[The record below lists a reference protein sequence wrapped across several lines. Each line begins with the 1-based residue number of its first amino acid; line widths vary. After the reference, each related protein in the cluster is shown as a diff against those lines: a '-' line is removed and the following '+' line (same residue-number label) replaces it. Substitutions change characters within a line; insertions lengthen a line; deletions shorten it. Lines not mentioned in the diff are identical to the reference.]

1 MILMTQF
8 QTKTVLTAN
17 LVYYVYPLSKVDF
30 FFDNIYDAE
39 IDSDFNFDRKL
50 VTFVVITQCL

>member
-1 MILMTQF
+1 MILMMQF

-30 FFDNIYDAE
+30 FSDNIYDAE
-39 IDSDFNFDRKL
+39 IDSDLILIGNL
-50 VTFVVITQCL
+50 